1 MHKSYIIFRTV
12 HRKVIFSKFV
22 YYTCLC
28 LSIAVC
34 LYPLNVLMARLL
46 GQNLCGTPMTQ
57 RKFNELQKLVSKSF
71 WFLFNLV
78 NLVIIYILLVCLS
91 VWLYTITL
99 QKLDYRAQIV
109 CRNSHYPRQ
118 GYNARKV
125 NCSCVYSAYILKPVH
140 SGRNL

>member
-46 GQNLCGTPMTQ
+46 GPN
-57 RKFNELQKLVSKSF
+57 F
-71 WFLFNLV
+71 
-78 NLVIIYILLVCLS
+78 
-91 VWLYTITL
+91 VW
-99 QKLDYRAQIV
+99 DPHDPEEV
-109 CRNSHYPRQ
+109 
-118 GYNARKV
+118 
-125 NCSCVYSAYILKPVH
+125 
-140 SGRNL
+140 